1 MIPRLPPLL
10 RIRMKVICCW
20 CIIRGYGVIYRMDL
34 NGEGHLKLKAN
45 TEQNICYIAES
56 NILNGVTL

>member
-1 MIPRLPPLL
+1 
-10 RIRMKVICCW
+10 MKMICCW

-34 NGEGHLKLKAN
+34 DGEGHLKLKAN